1 MDKDFLAIFNAIKA
15 DGANADYT
23 KRGIDPLYS
32 VGAGARIVIIGQA
45 PGAVAEETRIPW
57 NDKSGERLRDWLGVS
72 RETFYDPERVAL
84 LPMDFYFPGHG
95 RSGDLPPRK
104 GFAEQRH
111 PALLALMPNVRL
123 TVLVGAYAVRRY
135 LHLKNSDSLTTVVR
149 DYDAYIGR
157 GFFPLVHPSPRNQ
170 LWMSRSRPRPCLHSR
185 HRSTRRLNRGKW
197 YEIICDD
204 NFQPYKE
211 VHSCREGRWG
221 LVRRL
226 KASSKMP
233 RRQGGESVRE

>member
-1 MDKDFLAIFNAIKA
+1 MTIFICSSLNLNHIKA
-15 DGANADYT
+15 VKETLASRTSTGRGRHRLRAPSGWTLAHREHSGAGISKDMDMQKAGRVR
-23 KRGIDPLYS
+23 RGI
-32 VGAGARIVIIGQA
+32 RQA

-104 GFAEQRH
+104 GFAEQWH

-123 TVLVGAYAVRRY
+123 TVLVGAYAFRRY

-170 LWMSRSRPRPCLHSR
+170 LWMSRNPWFEAETLPA
-185 HRSTRRLNRGKW
+185 
-197 YEIICDD
+197 
-204 NFQPYKE
+204 
-211 VHSCREGRWG
+211 
-221 LVRRL
+221 L
-226 KASSKMP
+226 KAQVNAALEQ
-233 RRQGGESVRE
+233 R

>member
-32 VGAGARIVIIGQA
+32 VGAGARIVVIGQA

-57 NDKSGERLRDWLGVS
+57 NDKSG
-72 RETFYDPERVAL
+72 
-84 LPMDFYFPGHG
+84 
-95 RSGDLPPRK
+95 DLPPRK
-104 GFAEQRH
+104 GFAEQWH

-170 LWMSRSRPRPCLHSR
+170 LWMSRNPWFEAETLPA
-185 HRSTRRLNRGKW
+185 
-197 YEIICDD
+197 
-204 NFQPYKE
+204 
-211 VHSCREGRWG
+211 
-221 LVRRL
+221 L
-226 KASSKMP
+226 KA
-233 RRQGGESVRE
+233 RVNAALEQR

>member
-23 KRGIDPLYS
+23 KRGIEPLYS
-32 VGAGARIVIIGQA
+32 VGLALASWSSAG
-45 PGAVAEETRIPW
+45 TRRGGGRDAHPW

-104 GFAEQRH
+104 GFAEQWH

-170 LWMSRSRPRPCLHSR
+170 LWMSRNPWFEAETLPA
-185 HRSTRRLNRGKW
+185 
-197 YEIICDD
+197 
-204 NFQPYKE
+204 
-211 VHSCREGRWG
+211 
-221 LVRRL
+221 L
-226 KASSKMP
+226 KAQVNAALEQ
-233 RRQGGESVRE
+233 R

>member
-1 MDKDFLAIFNAIKA
+1 MNGACHQGDGFDMDKDFLAIFNAIKA

-32 VGAGARIVIIGQA
+32 VGAGARIVVIGQA

-104 GFAEQRH
+104 GFAEQWH
-111 PALLALMPNVRL
+111 PALYR
-123 TVLVGAYAVRRY
+123 AYYRHAQG
-135 LHLKNSDSLTTVVR
+135 
-149 DYDAYIGR
+149 IG
-157 GFFPLVHPSPRNQ
+157 G
-170 LWMSRSRPRPCLHSR
+170 
-185 HRSTRRLNRGKW
+185 
-197 YEIICDD
+197 
-204 NFQPYKE
+204 
-211 VHSCREGRWG
+211 
-221 LVRRL
+221 
-226 KASSKMP
+226 
-233 RRQGGESVRE
+233 SVRSFLFDRFFKKTGTPKRPS

>member
-32 VGAGARIVIIGQA
+32 VGAGARIVVIGQA

-104 GFAEQRH
+104 GFAEQWH
-111 PALLALMPNVRL
+111 PALLALMPNSWRSCPMFGSL
-123 TVLVGAYAVRRY
+123 CLWAHMPSAGTCISRIRTALQPWCAIMMPISAGDSSLWCIRRRATSY
-135 LHLKNSDSLTTVVR
+135 
-149 DYDAYIGR
+149 G
-157 GFFPLVHPSPRNQ
+157 
-170 LWMSRSRPRPCLHSR
+170 
-185 HRSTRRLNRGKW
+185 
-197 YEIICDD
+197 
-204 NFQPYKE
+204 
-211 VHSCREGRWG
+211 
-221 LVRRL
+221 
-226 KASSKMP
+226 
-233 RRQGGESVRE
+233 

>member
-1 MDKDFLAIFNAIKA
+1 MNKDFLAIFNAIKA

-32 VGAGARIVIIGQA
+32 
-45 PGAVAEETRIPW
+45 
-57 NDKSGERLRDWLGVS
+57 
-72 RETFYDPERVAL
+72 
-84 LPMDFYFPGHG
+84 
-95 RSGDLPPRK
+95 DLPPRK
-104 GFAEQRH
+104 GFAEQWH

-170 LWMSRSRPRPCLHSR
+170 LWMSRNPWFEAETLPA
-185 HRSTRRLNRGKW
+185 
-197 YEIICDD
+197 
-204 NFQPYKE
+204 
-211 VHSCREGRWG
+211 
-221 LVRRL
+221 L
-226 KASSKMP
+226 KAQVNAALEQ
-233 RRQGGESVRE
+233 R

>member
-32 VGAGARIVIIGQA
+32 VGAGARIVVIGQA

-104 GFAEQRH
+104 GFAEQWH

-157 GFFPLVHPSPRNQ
+157 GVFPLVHPSPRNQ
-170 LWMSRSRPRPCLHSR
+170 LWMSRNPWFEAETLPA
-185 HRSTRRLNRGKW
+185 
-197 YEIICDD
+197 
-204 NFQPYKE
+204 
-211 VHSCREGRWG
+211 
-221 LVRRL
+221 L
-226 KASSKMP
+226 KAQVNAALEQ
-233 RRQGGESVRE
+233 R

>member
-23 KRGIDPLYS
+23 KRGIEPLYS
-32 VGAGARIVIIGQA
+32 VGAGARIVVIGQA

-104 GFAEQRH
+104 GIRRAVASCTLGAHAQCSAH
-111 PALLALMPNVRL
+111 CALWAHMPSAGTCISRIRTALQPWCAIMMPISAGDSSL
-123 TVLVGAYAVRRY
+123 WCIRRRATSY
-135 LHLKNSDSLTTVVR
+135 
-149 DYDAYIGR
+149 G
-157 GFFPLVHPSPRNQ
+157 
-170 LWMSRSRPRPCLHSR
+170 
-185 HRSTRRLNRGKW
+185 
-197 YEIICDD
+197 
-204 NFQPYKE
+204 
-211 VHSCREGRWG
+211 
-221 LVRRL
+221 
-226 KASSKMP
+226 
-233 RRQGGESVRE
+233 

>member
-32 VGAGARIVIIGQA
+32 VGAGARIVVIGQA
-45 PGAVAEETRIPW
+45 PGAVVGRDAHPL
-57 NDKSGERLRDWLGVS
+57 ERQVRRASARLLGVS

-104 GFAEQRH
+104 GFAEQWH

-157 GFFPLVHPSPRNQ
+157 GFF
-170 LWMSRSRPRPCLHSR
+170 LWCI
-185 HRSTRRLNRGKW
+185 RRRATSYG
-197 YEIICDD
+197 
-204 NFQPYKE
+204 
-211 VHSCREGRWG
+211 
-221 LVRRL
+221 
-226 KASSKMP
+226 
-233 RRQGGESVRE
+233 

>member
-32 VGAGARIVIIGQA
+32 VGAGARIV
-45 PGAVAEETRIPW
+45 
-57 NDKSGERLRDWLGVS
+57 
-72 RETFYDPERVAL
+72 
-84 LPMDFYFPGHG
+84 
-95 RSGDLPPRK
+95 
-104 GFAEQRH
+104 
-111 PALLALMPNVRL
+111 ALMPNVRL

-170 LWMSRSRPRPCLHSR
+170 LWMSRNPWFEAETLPA
-185 HRSTRRLNRGKW
+185 
-197 YEIICDD
+197 
-204 NFQPYKE
+204 
-211 VHSCREGRWG
+211 
-221 LVRRL
+221 L
-226 KASSKMP
+226 KA
-233 RRQGGESVRE
+233 RVNAALEQR